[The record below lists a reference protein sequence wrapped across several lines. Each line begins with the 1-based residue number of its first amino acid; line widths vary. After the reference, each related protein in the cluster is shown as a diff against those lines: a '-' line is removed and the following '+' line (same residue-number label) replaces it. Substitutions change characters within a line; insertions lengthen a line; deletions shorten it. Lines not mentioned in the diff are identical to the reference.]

1 MGSKGCYTKD
11 NYDLVV
17 STTLLIV
24 MITTLLFGTFMK
36 KTQAFLCAPDEVAK
50 NEYLVHDEDAGIMVE
65 EEELEM

>member
-1 MGSKGCYTKD
+1 
-11 NYDLVV
+11 
-17 STTLLIV
+17 